1 MSTPTTSSLGRS
13 ITVEALE
20 ADPFPIYARLRDEEP
35 VCYVPAVG
43 LHLVTRWDDVQHVA
57 THPEV
62 FTAEVDAS
70 PLVRTLGVN
79 VLTVD
84 GADHARMRAGM
95 DAPMRPRAVEGYAP
109 GVIEPIARRHLDAM
123 AARAG
128 GELMA
133 AYCEPVSVLAL
144 GAVMGL
150 GDLDAETL
158 RRWFGDLATGGAN
171 FEQDPGKQAVA
182 DATSAE
188 IDDRVSPLLDRLERE
203 PDESVLSHMLAA
215 DATRA
220 EVLSNLKLIL
230 LGGMQEPG
238 HALGICVW
246 ALLTHPDT
254 LARVRADRGLV
265 RPAVEEALRWHSP
278 VGTQTRQ
285 VTQPATL
292 SGVELKPGDAL
303 AAVLASANRD
313 ERHWADPDRYDI
325 DRRGAHAA
333 FGLGAHHCAGAPLA
347 RHEVRLPLEML
358 LDRFPKLR
366 LDPGHEVELSGWE
379 FRAPTALNVR
389 WD

>member
-1 MSTPTTSSLGRS
+1 MSTPTISE

-20 ADPFPIYARLRDEEP
+20 ADPFPIYARLREKAP
-35 VCYVPAVG
+35 VCFLPAVG

-57 THPEV
+57 THPEI

-109 GVIEPIARRHLDAM
+109 GVIEPIARRHLDAI
-123 AARAG
+123 AAGPGA
-128 GELMA
+128 ELMST
-133 AYCEPVSVLAL
+133 YCEPVSVLAL
-144 GAVMGL
+144 AAVMGL
-150 GDLDAETL
+150 GDLDADTL

-171 FEQDPGKQAVA
+171 FEQDAEKQAVA

-188 IDDRVSPLLDRLERE
+188 IDARVGPLLDRLERE

-246 ALLTHPDT
+246 ALLTHPET
-254 LARVRADRGLV
+254 LARVRADRGLI

-285 VTQPATL
+285 VTQPVTL
-292 SGVELKPGDAL
+292 SGVDLQPGDAL

-313 ERHWADPDRYDI
+313 ERHWPDADRYDI

-347 RHEVRLPLEML
+347 RYEVRLPLEML

-366 LDPGHEVELSGWE
+366 LDPAHEVELAGWE
-379 FRAPTALNVR
+379 FRAPTALHVL
-389 WD
+389 WT

>member
-1 MSTPTTSSLGRS
+1 MSTPTISE

-20 ADPFPIYARLRDEEP
+20 ADPFPIYARLREKAP
-35 VCYVPAVG
+35 VCFLPAVG

-57 THPEV
+57 THPEI

-109 GVIEPIARRHLDAM
+109 GVIEPIARRHLDAI
-123 AARAG
+123 AAGPGA
-128 GELMA
+128 ELMSS
-133 AYCEPVSVLAL
+133 YCEPVSVLAL
-144 GAVMGL
+144 AAVMGL
-150 GDLDAETL
+150 GDLDADTL

-171 FEQDPGKQAVA
+171 FEQDAEKQAVA

-188 IDDRVSPLLDRLERE
+188 IDARVGPLLDRLERE

-246 ALLTHPDT
+246 ALLTHPET
-254 LARVRADRGLV
+254 LARVRADRGLI

-285 VTQPATL
+285 VTQPVTL
-292 SGVELKPGDAL
+292 SGVDLQPGDAL

-313 ERHWADPDRYDI
+313 ERHWPDADRYDI

-347 RHEVRLPLEML
+347 RYEVRMPLEML

-366 LDPGHEVELSGWE
+366 LDPAHEVELAGWE
-379 FRAPTALNVR
+379 FRAPTALHVL
-389 WD
+389 WT

>member
-1 MSTPTTSSLGRS
+1 MSTPTISE

-20 ADPFPIYARLRDEEP
+20 ADPFPIYARLREEAP
-35 VCYVPAVG
+35 VCFVPAVG

-57 THPEV
+57 THPEI

-109 GVIEPIARRHLDAM
+109 GVIEPIARRHLDAI
-123 AARAG
+123 AAGPGA
-128 GELMA
+128 ELMSS
-133 AYCEPVSVLAL
+133 YCEPVSVLAL
-144 GAVMGL
+144 AAVMGL
-150 GDLDAETL
+150 GDLDADTL

-171 FEQDPGKQAVA
+171 FEQDAEKQAVA

-188 IDDRVSPLLDRLERE
+188 IDARVGPRLDRLERE

-246 ALLTHPDT
+246 ALLTHPET
-254 LARVRADRGLV
+254 LARVRADRGLI

-285 VTQPATL
+285 VTQPVTL
-292 SGVELKPGDAL
+292 SGVDLQPGDAL

-313 ERHWADPDRYDI
+313 ERHWPDADRYDI

-347 RHEVRLPLEML
+347 RYEVRLPLEML
-358 LDRFPKLR
+358 LDRFPALR
-366 LDPGHEVELSGWE
+366 LDPDHEVELSGWE
-379 FRAPTALNVR
+379 FRAPTALHVL
-389 WD
+389 WT

>member
-1 MSTPTTSSLGRS
+1 MSTPTISE

-20 ADPFPIYARLRDEEP
+20 ADPFPIYARLREEAP
-35 VCYVPAVG
+35 VCFVPAVG

-57 THPEV
+57 THPEI

-109 GVIEPIARRHLDAM
+109 GVIGPIARRHLDAI
-123 AARAG
+123 AAGPGA
-128 GELMA
+128 ELMSS
-133 AYCEPVSVLAL
+133 YCEPVSVLAL
-144 GAVMGL
+144 AAVMGL
-150 GDLDAETL
+150 GDLDADTL

-171 FEQDPGKQAVA
+171 FEQDAEKQAVA

-188 IDDRVSPLLDRLERE
+188 IDARVGPLLDRLERE

-246 ALLTHPDT
+246 ALLTHPET
-254 LARVRADRGLV
+254 LARVRADRGLI

-285 VTQPATL
+285 VTQPVTL
-292 SGVELKPGDAL
+292 SGVDLQPGDAL

-313 ERHWADPDRYDI
+313 ERHWPDADRYDI

-347 RHEVRLPLEML
+347 RYEVRLPLEML

-366 LDPGHEVELSGWE
+366 LDPAHEVELAGWE
-379 FRAPTALNVR
+379 FRAPTALRVL
-389 WD
+389 WT